1 MSKKEEWRRIHNFP
15 DYEVNARGH
24 VRRAGSKQKLI
35 LEQGLIDQKVKL
47 WHQGDPK
54 KVKTSDLVKQ
64 YFPELQEG
72 GSPVEWRQVES
83 FPDYEVTVF
92 GSVRNQYT
100 KYELPVLAMAGFEAR
115 VALFKD
121 GIREV
126 RSVLGL
132 IEEAFPS
139 GVKVEA

>member
-1 MSKKEEWRRIHNFP
+1 MSKKEAWRRIHNFP

-24 VRRAGSKQKLI
+24 VRRAGSKQKVMLQ
-35 LEQGLIDQKVKL
+35 QGLIDQKVKL

-54 KVKTSDLVKQ
+54 TVNTSDLVKQ

-92 GSVRNQYT
+92 GSIRNRHT
-100 KYELPVLAMAGFEAR
+100 KYELPVLAMAGFEAK
-115 VALFKD
+115 VALWKD
-121 GIREV
+121 GIRHTPGV
-126 RSVLGL
+126 VML
-132 IEEAFPS
+132 IDGAFPS
-139 GVKVEA
+139 EVAVEA